1 MTPSLRNSSGCW
13 LFNDCQ
19 ESIKVAGIQSTMYV
33 VKYVKLFFSPFYLTQ
48 LNNGMVLFAWDWS
61 IIRSANNFTTTNTI
75 WPSWHFIKDS
85 TLFSLILRNS
95 WTALF
100 YCQNVGKWL
109 NEEWKIQ
116 RLGKLFSIA
125 RSQENQLK
133 FGKLLYLLPV
143 TSQKYWRRMKNV
155 CFRSG
160 L

>member
-1 MTPSLRNSSGCW
+1 
-13 LFNDCQ
+13 
-19 ESIKVAGIQSTMYV
+19 
-33 VKYVKLFFSPFYLTQ
+33 
-48 LNNGMVLFAWDWS
+48 MVLFAWDWS
-61 IIRSANNFTTTNTI
+61 IIRSANNFTTTSTI
-75 WPSWHFIKDS
+75 WPSWPFIKDS

-109 NEEWKIQ
+109 NFKWKIQ

-125 RSQENQLK
+125 RSQESQLK
-133 FGKLLYLLPV
+133 FWQTAIFASSNEPEILKDDA
-143 TSQKYWRRMKNV
+143 KV